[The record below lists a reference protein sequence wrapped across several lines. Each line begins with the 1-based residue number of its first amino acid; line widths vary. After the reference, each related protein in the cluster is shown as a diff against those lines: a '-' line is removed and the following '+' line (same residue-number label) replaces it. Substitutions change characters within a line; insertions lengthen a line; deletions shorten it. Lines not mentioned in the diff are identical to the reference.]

1 MLKTKYHN
9 IWQHNA
15 IQVLKMIKLKV
26 VAVMMFASTTGMLI
40 VPKTMLYPTKV
51 LSGTIGIGLAAC
63 ASAML
68 NHLFDRDEDTKMKR
82 THKRPLARKE
92 MPPRTAW
99 QVALLM
105 IVCSSL
111 LLVWANNTLCAYLTI
126 ATTIGYSIIYT
137 RWLKPASPQNIVIGG
152 LSGAMPPLLGW
163 TSLTGS
169 IDVEPLLLVLIIFAW
184 TPAHFWP
191 LAIAHAPDYAKTKWP
206 MLPVTHGITFTKVS
220 IIAYIW
226 LTFAAS
232 CLPFCFNMAGPVYLC
247 VTTCANILWLRHGWK
262 LWQQSQ
268 HAMPAFQFSISYIFI
283 IFGTLIVDHHLF
295 LTTL

>member
-1 MLKTKYHN
+1 
-9 IWQHNA
+9 
-15 IQVLKMIKLKV
+15 
-26 VAVMMFASTTGMLI
+26 MMFASITGMLI
-40 VPKTMLYPTKV
+40 VPHAL
-51 LSGTIGIGLAAC
+51 LSPSKAITGIIGIGLAAS

-68 NHLFDRDEDTKMKR
+68 NHLFDRNEDIKMKR
-82 THKRPLARKE
+82 TQKRPLAQKE
-92 MPPRTAW
+92 IPVHRAW
-99 QVALLM
+99 QIALTM
-105 IVCSSL
+105 ITCSTL
-111 LLVWANNTLCAYLTI
+111 LLVWANNALCAYLTM

-169 IDVEPLLLVLIIFAW
+169 INVEPLLLVLIIFLW

-191 LAIAHAPDYAKTKWP
+191 LAIAHAQDYAKTKWP
-206 MLPVTHGITFTKVS
+206 MLPVTHGIPFTKIS

-232 CLPFCFNMAGPVYLC
+232 CLPFCLNMTSPVYLC
-247 VTTCANILWLRHGWK
+247 VTICGNIVWLQHGWK
-262 LWQQSQ
+262 LWHRSE
-268 HAMPAFQFSISYIFI
+268 HAMPAFQFSIYYIFI

-295 LTTL
+295 LSR